1 MFRVTYLL
9 WPRSS
14 ELDHRRV
21 SSRRLPRADAKK
33 CAPPRA
39 ACVTLATANSKRNRQ
54 RLGCVV
60 HPDHSNAPFTLMS
73 ENSMHRLA
81 ARRLACSLALA
92 ALLLPTSL
100 AAQDSAGTNPRP
112 LLTAP
117 LPGPRLAK
125 ADDSEVRRKL
135 QSTADAWNRA
145 DLAGHVEAYADSAA
159 FMTGR
164 GPMIGRDKIE
174 SSLRRGFWRDGKPVQ
189 ALRYEHVNVRA
200 LGRDHAL
207 VTGRFVLTGGG
218 RKDASGWFTLVWE
231 REPDGGQEIHDHSG

>member
-1 MFRVTYLL
+1 MNPV
-9 WPRSS
+9 
-14 ELDHRRV
+14 
-21 SSRRLPRADAKK
+21 
-33 CAPPRA
+33 
-39 ACVTLATANSKRNRQ
+39 
-54 RLGCVV
+54 
-60 HPDHSNAPFTLMS
+60 TLMS

-81 ARRLACSLALA
+81 TRRLACSLALA

-125 ADDSEVRRKL
+125 ADDAEVRRKL

-145 DLAGHVEAYADSAA
+145 DLGGHVEAYADSAA

-189 ALRYEHVNVRA
+189 TLRYEHVNVRG

-207 VTGRFVLTGGG
+207 VTGRFVLTGDG
-218 RKDASGWFTLVWE
+218 REDASGWFTLVWE
-231 REPDGGQEIHDHSG
+231 RGPDGWQEIHDHSS